1 MPWTHV
7 KNVSSNIS
15 FLFFFTYWTIETT
28 LLLGN
33 IDKTLSIR
41 LSYSVYGVDWGHEP
55 RLRAHTL
62 CRKLPLKQD
71 TLGGFRQEE
80 EGGKK
85 NMEVENSRHW
95 RQPPR
100 FDLWSNVD
108 QYSSEKCFED
118 SSCHKLFFILHKYYN
133 LRIFQ
138 IFSERKPIPRS
149 VICTNTNVVHET
161 EKRTNARLMCLQIK
175 YKPNWSLSSKYWIIE
190 TSKEDDRIQ
199 TKQLLSH

>member
-80 EGGKK
+80 EGKK
-85 NMEVENSRHW
+85 NMEVENSRRW

-108 QYSSEKCFED
+108 QYSSEKYFEN
-118 SSCHKLFFILHKYYN
+118 SSCHKLFFKLHKYY
-133 LRIFQ
+133 
-138 IFSERKPIPRS
+138 K
-149 VICTNTNVVHET
+149 VHWEF
-161 EKRTNARLMCLQIK
+161 
-175 YKPNWSLSSKYWIIE
+175 SKYFQRE
-190 TSKEDDRIQ
+190 SQFPGASFARIQ
-199 TKQLLSH
+199 T

>member
-41 LSYSVYGVDWGHEP
+41 LSYSVYGVD
-55 RLRAHTL
+55 
-62 CRKLPLKQD
+62 
-71 TLGGFRQEE
+71 LGCVPTPSAGSCHWNRTNWVDL
-80 EGGKK
+80 GKKKKGKK
-85 NMEVENSRHW
+85 NMEVKNSRRW

-161 EKRTNARLMCLQIK
+161 ETRTNARLICLQIK

-190 TSKEDDRIQ
+190 SSKEDDRIQ